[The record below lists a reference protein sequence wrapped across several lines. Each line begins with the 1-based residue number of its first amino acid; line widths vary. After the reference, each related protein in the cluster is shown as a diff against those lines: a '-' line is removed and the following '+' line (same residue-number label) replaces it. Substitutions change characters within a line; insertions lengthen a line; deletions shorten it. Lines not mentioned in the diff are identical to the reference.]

1 MTDTSTSLNVHAIVP
16 RSFAYPGRAARS
28 APSCRQVAITR
39 KLPEVQRTIRQAERD
54 FRLAILDLITHCEK
68 HGIKYDEHSGSFN
81 VGDQPMS
88 RDLMIDATREQR
100 DAAIECRQAII
111 GLEHGFFEML
121 DSAKSRGCTIPS
133 VTSAVSDTFDE
144 DLVMAFKWH
153 NESKAA

>member
-1 MTDTSTSLNVHAIVP
+1 MDTTTGINLRTSVT
-16 RSFAYPGRAARS
+16 RTFAYHGESAKP

-39 KLPEVQRTIRQAERD
+39 KLPKVQRTIRQAEHD

-68 HGIKYDEHSGSFN
+68 HGIKYDERSGSFN
-81 VGDQPMS
+81 VGDQSMS
-88 RDLMIDATREQR
+88 HDMMIDATRDQR
-100 DAAIECRQAII
+100 NAAIECRQAII

-121 DSAKSRGCTIPS
+121 DLAKSRGCTIPS

-144 DLVMAFKWH
+144 DLALAFKWH